1 MEPIGT
7 SKAAAGPTAAVT
19 DFPNVWRSPEAG
31 AQLTDRS
38 LQGRALTLI
47 PYPGLKATS
56 RNAVRKSI
64 KNSNTNTYN
73 TPSSFDSFFSR
84 FCFNF
89 FFIQIAW
96 FPICVQIWLKKKFNL
111 IVFLVCFVWIATS
124 KNSVP
129 RVYHWVL
136 GNYVNSKIV

>member
-31 AQLTDRS
+31 AKLTDRS

-47 PYPGLKATS
+47 LYPGLKATS

-89 FFIQIAW
+89 FLYKLHDSQF
-96 FPICVQIWLKKKFNL
+96 VSKSGKKIK
-111 IVFLVCFVWIATS
+111 
-124 KNSVP
+124 KN
-129 RVYHWVL
+129 
-136 GNYVNSKIV
+136 I

>member
-56 RNAVRKSI
+56 RNAVKKSI

-89 FFIQIAW
+89 FFYTNCMI
-96 FPICVQIWLKKKFNL
+96 PNLCPNLVKKKCNL